1 MRGLIPDNLLEDILS
16 RVDIVEVVSG
26 FIPLKKA
33 GRNFKACCP
42 FHHEKTASFTVSPD
56 RQIYHCF
63 GCGESGNA
71 FKFLMRYER
80 LEFPEAVQ
88 VLAKKTGVVI
98 PEINSGPDKNTAF
111 ITQLYGINEL
121 AVAFYENNLTSP
133 EGLKIK
139 DYLLKRGV
147 KEHSIKDFKLGVASD
162 KWDALINHLRSK
174 GSSLALLEKAG
185 LVISKD
191 SGGYYDRFRNRLII
205 PIFDIKGRPLAF
217 GARVLDNS
225 LPKYINSPETPIYT
239 KGKNLF
245 GLNLAKEAI
254 RDKDQAVIVEG
265 YLDFIIPYQE
275 GLKNIVASQGT
286 ALTVEQVRLLKRHTN
301 NVVVIYDPDK
311 AGELAALRSLD
322 IFIEEEMD
330 VKVVSLPQG
339 LDPDTFVRKNG
350 IDALSGLI
358 DSASDLFDYKLKVL
372 KSRFNHKEISGK
384 AKISSGMLESLSK
397 IKNAVLKSEY
407 LKKLAQELDIKEDA
421 IIEESR
427 KVKTDK
433 PQLSISRGIDNK
445 LSNANSAEM
454 LLIKL
459 MLEEAELIDHIKNHL
474 GPEDFQDE
482 KISGIVSIMFELAEQ
497 GKKVGANTLINHFS
511 QEDVSRL
518 VCESI
523 FLPLQLNSDNKIKV
537 ADDCIKRLK
546 NNSSMLKRHKLQEEI
561 KLAHN
566 AGNEQRLNNLMEEF
580 QTLINKER

>member
-16 RVDIVEVVSG
+16 RVDIVEIVSG

-88 VLAKKTGVVI
+88 VLAKKAGVVI
-98 PEINSGPDKNTAF
+98 PESSDQPDKNAAF
-111 ITQLYGINEL
+111 ITQFYKINEL
-121 AVAFYENNLTSP
+121 AVAFYENNLNSA
-133 EGLKIK
+133 EGSRIK

-147 KEHSIKDFKLGVASD
+147 KPQFVKDFKLGYASD

-174 GSSLALLEKAG
+174 SLSLELLDKAG

-205 PIFDIKGRPLAF
+205 PVFDIKGRPLAF
-217 GARVLDNS
+217 GARVLDDS
-225 LPKYINSPETPIYT
+225 LPKYINSPETLIYT
-239 KGKNLF
+239 KGKHLF

-254 RDKDQAVIVEG
+254 RDKDQAIIVEG

-286 ALTVEQVRLLKRHTN
+286 ALTLEQVRLLKRHTN
-301 NVVVIYDPDK
+301 NIIVIYDPDK

-339 LDPDTFVRKNG
+339 SDPDSFVRKNG
-350 IDALSGLI
+350 IDALNGLI
-358 DSASDLFDYKLKVL
+358 ENAQDLFDYKLKIL

-384 AKISSGMLESLSK
+384 TKISIGMLETLSK

-407 LKKLAQELDIKEDA
+407 LKKLAQELDIKEEA

-427 KVKTDK
+427 KIKTDK
-433 PQLSISRGIDNK
+433 PHSDTPKGTDNK

-459 MLEEAELIDHIKNHL
+459 MLEETELIDHIKNHL

-482 KISGIVSIMFELAEQ
+482 KVSRIVSIMFELAEQ

-523 FLPLQLNSDNKIKV
+523 FLPLQLNNDNKVKV

-546 NNSSMLKRHKLQEEI
+546 NNRSMLKRHKLQEEI

-566 AGNEQRLNNLMEEF
+566 AGNEQKLNNLMEEF